1 MPKNPRMDP
10 PSLTG
15 AAYHATAFMERP
27 TAFVVYLLV
36 AMTATAGAGAAQIR
50 RLPPADEAARC
61 PGFVAFRTTLQQII
75 MRKDS
80 AALLE
85 IVDPNIRVSFGD
97 VQGREGFRAMWLT
110 EPARQ
115 GDVWV
120 ELGKVLD
127 LGGRCTDANSFVAP
141 YVFSDWP
148 DDLDAFEYAAITGSR
163 VRMRQAPRETAP
175 VIAFLTYALVRAK
188 GLGDRESAW
197 VSVEAPDGRKGFVS
211 RQYVRSP
218 VGWRAFFRRKD
229 GVWRLVTFVAGD

>member
-1 MPKNPRMDP
+1 VLRRTV
-10 PSLTG
+10 LIL
-15 AAYHATAFMERP
+15 
-27 TAFVVYLLV
+27 VVRV
-36 AMTATAGAGAAQIR
+36 VTATAGAGAPAVR

-61 PGFVAFRTTLQQII
+61 QGFVAFRTNLQQII
-75 MRKDS
+75 TRKDS

-97 VQGREGFRAMWLT
+97 AQGREGFRAMWLT

-115 GDVWV
+115 GDVWA

-148 DDLDAFEYAAITGSR
+148 EDLDAFEYAAITGSR
-163 VRMRQAPRETAP
+163 VRMRQAPRDTARAL
-175 VIAFLTYALVRAK
+175 AFLDFALVRAK
-188 GLGDRESAW
+188 GLGDRETAW
-197 VSVEAPDGRKGFVS
+197 VPVETPDGRKGFVS

-218 VGWRAFFRRKD
+218 VGWRAFFSRKE

>member
-1 MPKNPRMDP
+1 M
-10 PSLTG
+10 LVAGVLAALIVGTGTG
-15 AAYHATAFMERP
+15 AAQ
-27 TAFVVYLLV
+27 V
-36 AMTATAGAGAAQIR
+36 R
-50 RLPPADEAARC
+50 RLPPVDEAARC
-61 PGFVAFRTTLQQII
+61 PGFVAFRTNLQQII

-85 IVDPNIRVSFGD
+85 IVDPNVKVSFGD
-97 VQGREGFRAMWLT
+97 EQGREGFRTMWLT
-110 EPARQ
+110 GPERQ
-115 GDVWV
+115 GDVWA

-163 VRMRQAPRETAP
+163 VRMRQAPRDTAP
-175 VIAFLTYALVRAK
+175 VIAFLDFALVRAK

-218 VGWRAFFRRKD
+218 VGWRAFFSRKD